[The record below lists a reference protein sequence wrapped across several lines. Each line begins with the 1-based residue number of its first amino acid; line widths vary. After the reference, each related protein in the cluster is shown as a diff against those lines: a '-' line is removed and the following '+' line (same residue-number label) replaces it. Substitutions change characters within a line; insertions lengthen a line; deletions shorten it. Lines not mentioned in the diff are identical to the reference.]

1 MITVDIHI
9 LARAAWYIIVIL
21 HSLCPTGETIS
32 VFIFLHLCTSVY
44 LQLIYSTHSFQIV
57 CRCPWQYSDLN
68 QFHLSHEKRT
78 ESSRFTSGLLSIL
91 ASSSIS
97 QTSVCCRHILAY
109 VVTPLPWPNFT
120 KVLFNNKKR
129 TVFFKRNNPL
139 NLFEITITQL
149 RKTFEL
155 VIFLTRC
162 KCCTGLQP
170 SSSITA
176 LLFPCK
182 LFLFLIFCALLIALW
197 GICVGI
203 DLATSTGESLE
214 ANSKGLIF

>member
-1 MITVDIHI
+1 M
-9 LARAAWYIIVIL
+9 
-21 HSLCPTGETIS
+21 
-32 VFIFLHLCTSVY
+32 FIFLHLCTSVY
-44 LQLIYSTHSFQIV
+44 LQFLYSTHSFQIV

-129 TVFFKRNNPL
+129 TVFFKETTPL
-139 NLFEITITQL
+139 TCLRSQSH

-155 VIFLTRC
+155 VIFFLTRC

-176 LLFPCK
+176 LLFPSK
-182 LFLFLIFCALLIALW
+182 LFLFLIFYALLIAPW
-197 GICVGI
+197 GICWCG
-203 DLATSTGESLE
+203 DWSS
-214 ANSKGLIF
+214 N

>member
-32 VFIFLHLCTSVY
+32 MFIFLHLCTSVY
-44 LQLIYSTHSFQIV
+44 LQFLYSTHSFQIV

-78 ESSRFTSGLLSIL
+78 ESFRFTSGLLSIL

-129 TVFFKRNNPL
+129 TVFFKETTPL
-139 NLFEITITQL
+139 TCLRSQSH
-149 RKTFEL
+149 RKTFEF
-155 VIFLTRC
+155 VIFFNEVQMLYWLTAIVFHH
-162 KCCTGLQP
+162 
-170 SSSITA
+170 SSA
-176 LLFPCK
+176 LPQQIVP
-182 LFLFLIFCALLIALW
+182 FLNLL
-197 GICVGI
+197 CFVNSTVGY
-203 DLATSTGESLE
+203 LLVW
-214 ANSKGLIF
+214 GLI